1 MSCDRAT
8 YGEFGTR
15 LHRAARGERLPLSG
29 SFELTFKCNLRCV
42 HCYIPDFS
50 GRGELSTEEVRR
62 ILSEA
67 ADEGCLWML
76 LTGGEVLSRRDF
88 ADIYVHAKR
97 LGQLVT
103 VFTNGTLL
111 EERHADLFAEYPPFS
126 LEITLYGMS
135 DATYEK
141 TTGMPGRY
149 ARVRRAV
156 ERLVEKRI
164 RLTLKAVALKALHA
178 ELPLMQEWASSLG
191 LPFRYDGA
199 IHGRLDGS
207 LQPLAARATPA
218 EIVALDAGDPARR
231 AHWQRFYDSYMRGA
245 PKNDRLLSCGAGLQ
259 TFHVDPRG
267 ILWSCE
273 ALPLDGYDLR
283 RGSFRDGWYGTTGRV
298 RERSAG
304 AANACVSCDLKSLCD
319 RCPATA
325 ILETGSPDGWIPHF
339 CETTHRRAALLE
351 ENGGDPVRRARYLA
365 HAEKVAAGW
374 TPPGAILPRASSL
387 SKPGGAGAC
396 GSGGCGTGCAG
407 GARPG
412 AAGAGAGAATAGAS
426 KPMAIELPTKAEL
439 SR

>member
-1 MSCDRAT
+1 MSCGLST
-8 YGEFGTR
+8 YNTFGRR
-15 LHRAARGERLPLSG
+15 LQRAASGARLPLSG

-50 GRGELSTEEVRR
+50 GRGELSTGEVRR

-67 ADEGCLWML
+67 AGEGCLWML

-97 LGQLVT
+97 LGLIVT

-111 EERHADLFAEYPPFS
+111 EERHADLFAEFPPFS

-141 TTGMPGRY
+141 TTGIPGRF

-156 ERLVEKRI
+156 ERLVERRV
-164 RLTLKAVALKALHA
+164 RLTLKAVALRELHE
-178 ELPLMQEWASSLG
+178 ELPAMRAWADSLG
-191 LPFRYDGA
+191 VPFRYDGA

-207 LQPLAARATPA
+207 LQPLAARATPR
-218 EIVALDAGDPARR
+218 ELVALDAGDPERY
-231 AHWQRFYDSYMRGA
+231 AHWKRFYDQFLKSTPKTGA
-245 PKNDRLLSCGAGLQ
+245 LLSCGAGLQ
-259 TFHVDPRG
+259 SFHVDPRG
-267 ILWSCE
+267 MLWSCE

-283 RGSFRDGWYGTTGRV
+283 RGSFRDGWYGTVGRV
-298 RERSAG
+298 RERRAG
-304 AANACVSCDLKSLCD
+304 ARNVCAACDLKSLCD

-351 ENGGDPVRRARYLA
+351 DRDPERRSRYLR
-365 HAEKVAAGW
+365 HADQVAAGW
-374 TPPGAILPRASSL
+374 TPPGAILPRASRLAAS
-387 SKPGGAGAC
+387 PQAAGTCAAGSC
-396 GSGGCGTGCAG
+396 GSGCGAT
-407 GARPG
+407 RP
-412 AAGAGAGAATAGAS
+412 
-426 KPMAIELPTKAEL
+426 MDIDLPPRTETV
-439 SR
+439 R

>member
-1 MSCDRAT
+1 LSCGLAS
-8 YGEFGTR
+8 YNQFGTR
-15 LHRAARGERLPLSG
+15 LQRAAGGARLPLSG

-50 GRGELSTEEVRR
+50 GRGELSSDEVRR

-76 LTGGEVLSRRDF
+76 LTGGEVLSRPDF

-97 LGQLVT
+97 LGQIVT

-135 DATYEK
+135 DATYES
-141 TTGMPGRY
+141 TTGIPGRF

-156 ERLVEKRI
+156 ERLVERRV
-164 RLTLKAVALKALHA
+164 RLTLKAVALKTLRD
-178 ELPLMQEWASSLG
+178 ELPAMRAWADSLG
-191 LPFRYDGA
+191 VPFRYDGA

-207 LQPLAARATPA
+207 LQPLAARAAPRDL
-218 EIVALDAGDPARR
+218 VALDAADPERY
-231 AHWQRFYDSYMRGA
+231 AHWKRFYDQFLGSTPKDGA
-245 PKNDRLLSCGAGLQ
+245 LLSCGAGLQ
-259 TFHVDPRG
+259 SFHVDPRG
-267 ILWSCE
+267 MLWSCE

-283 RGSFRDGWYGTTGRV
+283 RGSFRDGWYGPVARV
-298 RERSAG
+298 RERRAA
-304 AANACVSCDLKSLCD
+304 AANVCTACDLKSLCD

-351 ENGGDPVRRARYLA
+351 DRDPERRSRYLR
-365 HAEKVAAGW
+365 HADQVASGW
-374 TPPGAILPRASSL
+374 TPPGAILPRASRLDAHAS
-387 SKPGGAGAC
+387 GAPAC
-396 GSGGCGTGCAG
+396 SSGGCGTGCAKG
-407 GARPG
+407 SRP
-412 AAGAGAGAATAGAS
+412 ADAQPIVIA
-426 KPMAIELPTKAEL
+426 LPTRTETV
-439 SR
+439 R